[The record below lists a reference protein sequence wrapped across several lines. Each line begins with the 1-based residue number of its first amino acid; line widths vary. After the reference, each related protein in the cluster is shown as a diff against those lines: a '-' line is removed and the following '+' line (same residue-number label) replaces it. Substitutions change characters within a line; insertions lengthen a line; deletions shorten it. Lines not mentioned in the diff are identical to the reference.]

1 MLIIIAG
8 AGELGT
14 HLAKMLSRE
23 NHDIVMIDPEYDR
36 LNNVAATN
44 DIMTLQGDVT
54 SHKLL
59 MEAGVSRADLF
70 IAVTPLESTNIVSAI
85 MANELGAKL
94 TVARVA
100 NSELLNRENSNLFLD
115 LGIVSFVYPE
125 KIAAHQITN
134 SLHRSGV
141 STLVNFSGGNL
152 SLLSVKIDKNAPIV
166 YTTPPEAAE
175 IYKMEYCVV
184 AILRNGKTFIPH
196 KDIHFEPDDT
206 LYMVTDKDKIKSVL
220 HYSGHKEER
229 ITQVMIL
236 GGTHTGRL
244 IATELG
250 KGYNVKIFEADR
262 EIAYHLSN
270 SLNNTLVIHGDG
282 TKIDLLIEE
291 GLRNTDAFIAV
302 TQNSEANILA
312 CLLAKSE
319 GAKHTV
325 AVVENL
331 DYINLAE
338 RLGIDTIINKK
349 LIAANHI
356 YHYTLTGSVS
366 TVRHLAATE
375 AEVLEFI
382 VSSKSKIIERPL
394 SEINFPKDAIIG
406 GYIRDKTGYIPTG
419 SSWIQTNDHVIVF
432 AMPSAIKEVS
442 SFFK

>member
-23 NHDIVMIDPEYDR
+23 NHEIVMMDPEPER
-36 LNNVAATN
+36 LRNVAASN
-44 DIMTLQGDVT
+44 DILTLQGDVT
-54 SHKLL
+54 STRLL
-59 MEAGVSRADLF
+59 IEAGVKKSDLF
-70 IAVTPLESTNIVSAI
+70 IAVTPWESTNIVAAI

-100 NSELLNRENSNLFLD
+100 NSELLDKENSDLFLD

-134 SLHRSGV
+134 TLHRSGV

-152 SLLSVKIDKNAPIV
+152 SLLAVKIDKKAPIV
-166 YTTPPEAAE
+166 NKTPYEAAAM
-175 IYKMEYCVV
+175 YRMEYCAV
-184 AILRNGKTFIPH
+184 AILRDGKTIIPH
-196 KDIHFEPDDT
+196 SDIRFEPDDT
-206 LYMVTDKDKIKSVL
+206 LYMVADKTKIKNIL

-236 GGTHTGRL
+236 GGTHIGRL
-244 IATELG
+244 VATELG
-250 KGYNVKIFEADR
+250 KGYNVKIVESDR
-262 EIAYHLSN
+262 DVAYQLSG
-270 SLNNTLVIHGDG
+270 SLNHALVIHGDG

-291 GLRNTDAFIAV
+291 GLRETDAFIAV
-302 TQNSEANILA
+302 TKNSEANILA

-319 GAKHTV
+319 GAKHTI
-325 AVVENL
+325 AAIENL
-331 DYINLAE
+331 DYISLAE

-366 TVRHLAATE
+366 MVRHLASTE
-375 AEVLEFI
+375 AELLEFV
-382 VSSKSKIIERPL
+382 VSSQSKIIEHPII
-394 SEINFPKDAIIG
+394 ETNFPKDAIIG
-406 GYIRDKTGYIPTG
+406 GYIRDKKGYIPTG
-419 SSWIQTNDHVIVF
+419 DTWIKANDHVIVF
-432 AMPSAIKEVS
+432 AMPSAIVEVS